1 MNNVAGIDY
10 ACKAPASWISH
21 SRKLFLLTLTSWEG
35 SRVVRIHV
43 LLDELSLDKNLCN
56 WGVHQMSVQSLIV

>member
-21 SRKLFLLTLTSWEG
+21 SRKLFVNTNKVG
-35 SRVVRIHV
+35 
-43 LLDELSLDKNLCN
+43 
-56 WGVHQMSVQSLIV
+56 GVKSGTDPCSA